1 MTGAAAQRLQPGPE
15 QQSAASTTLL
25 QSEERVEPS
34 WALAIASPA
43 SSSPALPDI
52 LQSSLDEATRRRDK
66 EHANKVARAIATH
79 RPLLLLLK
87 LQLLLLR
94 LLLHPHPFTHQFKP
108 ASACLYPCIICISN
122 TLQVRTLIDAQTA
135 LNEVAPRIL
144 STGATTRRKS

>member
-1 MTGAAAQRLQPGPE
+1 MRRTAEMTGAAAQRLQPGPE

-43 SSSPALPDI
+43 SSSPALPGI

-66 EHANKVARAIATH
+66 EHANKVARALATH
-79 RPLLLLLK
+79 RPLLLLLLLLLPLLLLK
-87 LQLLLLR
+87 LQLLLLL

-108 ASACLYPCIICISN
+108 ASACLP
-122 TLQVRTLIDAQTA
+122 LHHLH
-135 LNEVAPRIL
+135 L
-144 STGATTRRKS
+144 